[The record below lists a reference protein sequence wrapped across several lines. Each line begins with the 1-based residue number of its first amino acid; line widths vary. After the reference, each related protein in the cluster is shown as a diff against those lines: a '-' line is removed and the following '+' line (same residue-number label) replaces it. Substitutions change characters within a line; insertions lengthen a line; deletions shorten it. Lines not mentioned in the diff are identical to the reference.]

1 MPDKT
6 PGGSLPK
13 QTGTTQKGAPA
24 PGKSTPPSG
33 APTDKGGGG
42 KKK

>member
-1 MPDKT
+1 MPEKT
-6 PGGSLPK
+6 PGGPLPK
-13 QTGTTQKGAPA
+13 QTGTQQKGAPA

-33 APTDKGGGG
+33 APSGKGQ